1 MGNESGLSKGQRTK
15 QQILERATQVFRE
28 DGFQNSSIVNIA
40 ARIGITPASIYKY
53 FDNKEAIYNELAV
66 TFKNTMI
73 ANVTQAVDDRLDV
86 SENIA
91 NIVRAYVSTIR
102 DNTALYDTFRQIEFV
117 NLTLAQAY
125 YRQLTGAIRACLDK
139 RARPDI
145 DTETV
150 AYAIV
155 GSIYFVVIQSFLW
168 GDGAGMVPEDII
180 PMVLNGI
187 DARGDFVPYVLP
199 RKRWVDPEKPAAT
212 QGEVT
217 RRNILLAAEHLFGE
231 NGYHKTHTTDIARAS
246 GVGLGT
252 IYLYFDSKKEI
263 LAELVGRVNHLL
275 RACSSEYARPYTDR
289 REIENAGF
297 QAFFDVFEDRGEDYR
312 IVREAEFVEKSVG
325 VAYYQKIAEP
335 YARGLE
341 VATQRGEIID
351 IHPLLLSYALMGAG
365 HTVGIRWYVIEKGQ
379 QLDDRAVLS
388 MLQYVMHGVRGILKE
403 TE

>member
-1 MGNESGLSKGQRTK
+1 
-15 QQILERATQVFRE
+15 
-28 DGFQNSSIVNIA
+28 
-40 ARIGITPASIYKY
+40 
-53 FDNKEAIYNELAV
+53 
-66 TFKNTMI
+66 
-73 ANVTQAVDDRLDV
+73 
-86 SENIA
+86 
-91 NIVRAYVSTIR
+91 
-102 DNTALYDTFRQIEFV
+102 
-117 NLTLAQAY
+117 
-125 YRQLTGAIRACLDK
+125 IRACLDK

-155 GSIYFVVIQSFLW
+155 GSIYFVVIQSLLW
-168 GDGAGMVPEDII
+168 GDGSGMVPEDII

-187 DARGDFVPYVLP
+187 DARGDFTPYVLP
-199 RKRWVDPEKPAAT
+199 RKRWVDPEKPAGT
-212 QGEVT
+212 QGELT
-217 RRNILLAAEHLFGE
+217 RRNILLAAERLFGE

-263 LAELVGRVNHLL
+263 LAELVARVNHLL

-335 YARGLE
+335 YARGLD
-341 VATQRGEIID
+341 VAIQRGEIID

-388 MLQYVMHGVRGILKE
+388 MLQYVMHGVRGVLKE